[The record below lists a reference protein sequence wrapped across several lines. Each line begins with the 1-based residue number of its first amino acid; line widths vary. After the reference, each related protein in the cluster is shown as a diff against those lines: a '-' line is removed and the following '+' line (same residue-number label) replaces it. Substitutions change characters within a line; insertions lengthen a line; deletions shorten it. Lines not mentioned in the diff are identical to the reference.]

1 MTGVEL
7 AKAVRAEC
15 PTLPILIATGYAEL
29 PENEGQILPKLP
41 KPFFQVDLANAIAGI
56 FEVSGVRSPSIG

>member
-1 MTGVEL
+1 MV
-7 AKAVRAEC
+7 A

-41 KPFFQVDLANAIAGI
+41 KPLFQVDLANAIAGI
-56 FEVSGVRSPSIG
+56 FEVSGVLSPSIG

>member
-1 MTGVEL
+1 LEHEDKFEASLMV
-7 AKAVRAEC
+7 A

-41 KPFFQVDLANAIAGI
+41 KPLFQVDLANAIARI
-56 FEVSGVRSPSIG
+56 FEVSGVLSPSIG